1 MNRIILLCFITFPFF
16 GRTQQVA
23 TGTAITNVNYN
34 DWYRGGNNGNA
45 TSPNIFGTNWNSP
58 IYTQTNGVQRMI
70 LMGTAPATSITGS
83 LGLGAGLILPLA
95 KLHVQD
101 FATTGTDAQGRMFR
115 TDGSSTVENRWMLW
129 TGTNTATNL
138 ERFRVA
144 TYTTNANSAYL
155 GTVQNGWLNVRTDN
169 VNRLKLN
176 ETYTSNATQYDID
189 QYTTFGNTNTTV
201 NTSGYLL
208 LGQNTGFQS
217 GGGNIYDRGAYSLL
231 HLNGGAA
238 IQQNGYRP
246 WMKTGITFTD
256 NQDMA
261 YFGLRQ
267 LGSGLDVT
275 EIGVTW
281 SDNTANLD
289 GLGPDDFVFRF
300 TGGTTN
306 STTILDNDYRNTE
319 DLDGLN
325 IARFTGTGLFALGN
339 TFGANPIGTPPLVFV
354 RPQSLFHMSYDRRLP
369 FADELYGFMQI
380 TYRRPT
386 TSVSDIIGEG
396 QNASD
401 GLRFG
406 IDNEVFGAVGKEHL
420 NGYLRWQEAS
430 SFVIQTEDDNNP
442 SVQSNERMRI
452 TSLGALDLN
461 YLPTQ
466 YFGHTTPTDITRISI
481 SQRGVN
487 PLIRPKSLLHLGF
500 DYGNQGSGI
509 EGFRRWMD
517 LGVLTSTS
525 EDHVWLGLKNR
536 LNVNAPITGSA
547 FDSLDAVLAWGT
559 DRIAN
564 SSGMVDN
571 FRFIFTGNTFSGA
584 DGSPSEDYNGLEM
597 MRMYPATVYQHYVYN
612 ATGNIID
619 SVQAYGRVG
628 VGDFTVEGVNEQ
640 PTQKLDVVGNGRFRY
655 LPDSTFMADTL
666 VKKIVMVDESGVLR
680 WISKDSLLGTQGLAC
695 WDLNGN
701 GIFDIL
707 TEDNDGD
714 NLPSAADCQGIQGLT
729 GPQGPQGISGG
740 VADAHNGASLSLFDN
755 TKVAFGQD
763 LGQPGGPAILL
774 NTREVPMN
782 NQNIVFTVPGS
793 GPNPTGNNIGI
804 GTANPTSQ
812 LHIKSFTNVGT
823 EVPLRV
829 DDGNNNLSV
838 AIKDNQRIG
847 IGTAN
852 PQASLEIK
860 TLQGSGIAPGI
871 VMNSESNFPSNY
883 LSFQQNN
890 LPKFVIGHYNDILNI
905 GAGSQNAPDSYI
917 NMSTITQTITLGKDV
932 LANNNVQ
939 INGNLNVSGN
949 ANVSG
954 LFTNSDAM
962 FKTNIE
968 DISSPLGII
977 NQLQAR
983 KYYFDTT
990 NFNEFAFEEDLQY
1003 GFIAQ
1008 ELEQVLPDLVENRT
1022 SPVQYDSLGNQIS
1035 IPYTYK
1041 SVEYQE
1047 IIPIAVGAI
1056 QELSSENDSLRNVVT
1071 NLNDRLSALE
1081 NCLSALLPTLCQ
1093 MNQQAIQA
1101 NTPQA
1106 QEQLRKDIAVTLTNR
1121 STIILDQNVPNPF
1134 AEQTV
1139 INFSIPETV
1148 KKAQIHFYNQEG
1160 RIIQTVDVI
1169 ERGLGSITVFGA
1181 DLSSGVYTYTLVAD
1195 GQIVSTKKMMK
1206 M

>member
-1 MNRIILLCFITFPFF
+1 MYKNKFIKLIWLLLLTFNLTAQSTDAGITGNNFLATKFLGWNNTNGTNPLFTRTNNINRMRLN
-16 GRTQQVA
+16 GNQTQNISVYN
-23 TGTAITNVNYN
+23 TNNVNGY
-34 DWYRGGNNGNA
+34 
-45 TSPNIFGTNWNSP
+45 
-58 IYTQTNGVQRMI
+58 
-70 LMGTAPATSITGS
+70 
-83 LGLGAGLILPLA
+83 LGLGTFIPAG
-95 KLHVQD
+95 
-101 FATTGTDAQGRMFR
+101 
-115 TDGSSTVENRWMLW
+115 
-129 TGTNTATNL
+129 GTNYWN
-138 ERFRVA
+138 
-144 TYTTNANSAYL
+144 NNSPFSQL
-155 GTVQNGWLNVRTDN
+155 HIVGRNGT
-169 VNRLKLN
+169 
-176 ETYTSNATQYDID
+176 
-189 QYTTFGNTNTTV
+189 F
-201 NTSGYLL
+201 
-208 LGQNTGFQS
+208 
-217 GGGNIYDRGAYSLL
+217 
-231 HLNGGAA
+231 
-238 IQQNGYRP
+238 IQASGYRP
-246 WMKTGITFTD
+246 WMQTGVTFTD
-256 NQDMA
+256 NQDLSYM
-261 YFGLRQ
+261 GLRRVGNIND
-267 LGSGLDVT
+267 LT
-275 EIGVTW
+275 ETVIAWADNWGPPVGGA
-281 SDNTANLD
+281 SDI
-289 GLGPDDFVFRF
+289 GPDDLCFRF
-300 TGGTTN
+300 TSQG
-306 STTILDNDYRNTE
+306 NDGDPNNNVIINNLADPF
-319 DLDGLN
+319 DLDGLHVS
-325 IARFTGTGLFALGN
+325 RFSSSGLIGFGN
-339 TFGANPIGTPPLVFV
+339 TFGVNAAGTPLNLYI
-354 RPQSLFHMSYDRRLP
+354 RPMSLLHLSYQMRGGGQ
-369 FADELYGFMQI
+369 FEGYGFQQI
-380 TYRRPT
+380 TYRRPLG
-386 TSVSDIIGEG
+386 SLVDIIGQGEEET
-396 QNASD
+396 D
-401 GLRFG
+401 GLRLG
-406 IDNEVFGAVGKEHL
+406 IDNQVWGGANPHL
-420 NGYLRWQEAS
+420 NSYLRWQEAS
-430 SFVIQTEDDNNP
+430 SFIIQTENDNSPNIEA
-442 SVQSNERMRI
+442 NERMRV
-452 TSLGALDLN
+452 TSIGALNVN
-461 YLPTQ
+461 YTGAQ
-466 YFGHTTPTDITRISI
+466 YFGLNATTDATRISI
-481 SQRGVN
+481 SESGNN
-487 PLIRPKSLLHLGF
+487 PLLRPKSLLHIGY
-500 DYGNQGSGI
+500 DYGNIGGAGIQGY
-509 EGFRRWMD
+509 RLWMD
-517 LGVLTSTS
+517 LGVLTSNNR
-525 EDHVWLGLKNR
+525 DHVWIGLKQRNG
-536 LNVNAPITGSA
+536 VNIPVNSTVTALQ
-547 FDSLDAVLAWGT
+547 DNLDAVVAWGT
-559 DRIAN
+559 DRVAT
-564 SSGMVDN
+564 SPAQVDN
-571 FRFIFTGNTFSGA
+571 MRFIFTGHPFDANPEQ
-584 DGSPSEDYNGLEM
+584 SPSTQEDGLEM

-612 ATGNIID
+612 TAGNIID
-619 SVQAYGRVG
+619 SLQAYGRIG
-628 VGDFTVEGVNEQ
+628 VGDFTATGVNEQ

-655 LPDSTFMADTL
+655 LPDSTFIADSL
-666 VKKIVMVDESGVLR
+666 VNKIVLVDESGVLR
-680 WISKDSLLGTQGLAC
+680 WISKDSLFGEDGLAC
-695 WDLNGN
+695 WDIDGD
-701 GIFDIL
+701 GIQDA
-707 TEDNDGD
+707 TEDSNGDGLW
-714 NLPSAADCQGIQGLT
+714 NFLDCQGT
-729 GPQGPQGISGG
+729 
-740 VADAHNGASLSLFDN
+740 VADAHNGASQSSFDPS
-755 TKVAFGQD
+755 KVAFGQTI
-763 LGQPGGPAILL
+763 GQAGNPAILL

-990 NFNEFAFEEDLQY
+990 SFNEFAFEEDLQY